1 MYDYSKHSA
10 INILSNFKYLLFE
23 VGVITIDLVDHGL
36 LIGEWLDRLNAL
48 INNLVALLNLFEE
61 Q

>member
-23 VGVITIDLVDHGL
+23 VGIVTIDLVDHGL
-36 LIGEWLDRLNAL
+36 LIGE
-48 INNLVALLNLFEE
+48 
-61 Q
+61 

>member
-1 MYDYSKHSA
+1 MYDYSEHSA

-48 INNLVALLNLFEE
+48 INNLVALLDFFEE